1 MRWSILLTSIV
12 LTGCFDPNDPPGG
25 TMQLASSSGGSS
37 GPSSVGGTNSTGATD
52 PTSPTEST
60 DPTEDTDPTDPTD
73 PTEDTDPTAPTG
85 DTDEPSECTC
95 AIAAPNNWIGPVVVA
110 RGDELPE
117 CVGAFTGSQFDAV
130 IDIAGDPASCEC
142 SCGAADVDC
151 GDLSLLYRQSC
162 GQPVLAET
170 FSESDTCHDNT
181 PAQNSTNP
189 FFTPVGG
196 SESCP
201 PVATVEVPSAS
212 STAVRMCGG
221 TFEQAACG
229 PGEQCIAAVPDA
241 FEQRLCIARPGVH
254 DCPPAYPDQEVVFGD
269 IDDGRGCTDCECA
282 PEGEFECASTLQLY
296 SGDECG
302 TLTGT
307 TDTDT
312 CVGSWGSFEF
322 AAPTVTGSCTA
333 NAPAADG
340 EIAGVEPT
348 TICCD

>member
-1 MRWSILLTSIV
+1 MRWSTLLTTLV
-12 LTGCFDPNDPPGG
+12 LTGCFDPNDPTGG
-25 TMQLASSSGGSS
+25 EPDLAGSSSGSTSGSAS
-37 GPSSVGGTNSTGATD
+37 DTSDGTSPTNPTD
-52 PTSPTEST
+52 PTNPSGASSTSATTGST
-60 DPTEDTDPTDPTD
+60 DPTGDTDPSS
-73 PTEDTDPTAPTG
+73 

-95 AIAAPNNWIGPVVVA
+95 AIAAPNNWNGPVVVA

-170 FSESDTCHDNT
+170 FSEPDTCHDNT

-189 FFTPVGG
+189 FFTPVAG

-201 PVATVEVPSAS
+201 PVATVEVPAAS
-212 STAVRMCGG
+212 STALRMCGG
-221 TFEQAACG
+221 TFEQAECG

-254 DCPPAYPDQEVVFGD
+254 DCPPAYPDQEVVFGS

-296 SGDECG
+296 SDNECG

-307 TDTDT
+307 TETDT

-322 AAPTVTGSCTA
+322 AAPTIMGSCTA

-340 EIAGVEPT
+340 EIAGADPT
-348 TICCD
+348 TLCCD